1 MLASVGRGIFKS
13 AIIVCLFIN
22 ISWLFSSTKHIFLKY
37 ALYTEHILPFYALY
51 VVIFIIFA
59 RNKYHAM
66 EKKIIQEIILQQ
78 QSFIQKINLQKR
90 DVKIDPAGNYVFV
103 GIRRA
108 GKTYMLYQHIQQL
121 TNEGHDIREMLFVN
135 FEDERISDMRKEDLH
150 TVIDAYRELFDFE
163 PIIFLDEIQ
172 NIDGWEHFARR
183 LADEGRRVFITGSN
197 AHMLSR
203 EIASTLGGRFLIQEV
218 WPFSFSEYLQFK
230 GLTLDKH
237 WALSPQKADVVR
249 LLGDYFY
256 YGGLAESFYFTDK
269 RLWLTS
275 LYQKVLYSDIV
286 IRKGLRNERSITL
299 LIRKLADS
307 VMQPTA
313 VKRLQNILQGD
324 GSKISRNTIGV
335 YLSYLKEA
343 FLCFSISNFTDSI
356 PQREVMQKHYFY
368 DNGILNLFLINP
380 ESKLLENLVA
390 VCLMRKYGDSL
401 FYYNRNVEVDFY
413 VPSKQLGVQVS
424 YSITDMETREREISA
439 LVKLNAFKPLKR
451 SLIIT
456 YNEERNITVGDQTI
470 EVIPV
475 WKWML
480 ENE

>member
-1 MLASVGRGIFKS
+1 
-13 AIIVCLFIN
+13 
-22 ISWLFSSTKHIFLKY
+22 
-37 ALYTEHILPFYALY
+37 
-51 VVIFIIFA
+51 
-59 RNKYHAM
+59 M

-78 QSFIQKINLQKR
+78 QDFIKKINLQKR
-90 DVKIDPAGNYVFV
+90 DIPIDPAGNYVFV

-108 GKTYMLYQHIQQL
+108 GKTYMLYQHTQQL
-121 TNEGHDIREMLFVN
+121 IYEGHDIREILFVN
-135 FEDERISDMRKEDLH
+135 FEDERISDMKKEDLH
-150 TVIDAYRELFDFE
+150 IVIDAYKELFAYE

-172 NIDGWEHFARR
+172 NVDGWEHFARR

-203 EIASTLGGRFLIQEV
+203 EIASTLGGRFLIQEI
-218 WPFSFSEYLQFK
+218 WPFTFSEYLQYK
-230 GLTLDKH
+230 GLTLNEH
-237 WALSPQKADVVR
+237 WYLSPLKADVVR

-256 YGGLAESFYFTDK
+256 YGGLAESFSFADK

-275 LYQKVLYSDIV
+275 LYQKVLYSDII
-286 IRKGLRNERSITL
+286 IRKGIRNERSMTL

-324 GSKISRNTIGV
+324 GTKITRNTIST
-335 YLSYLKEA
+335 YLSYLKES
-343 FLCFSISNFTDSI
+343 FLCFSISNFTDAV

-368 DNGILNLFLINP
+368 DNGILNIFLINP

-390 VCLMRKYGDSL
+390 IYLFRKYGDAL
-401 FYYNRNVEVDFY
+401 FYYNRNVEVDFF
-413 VPSKQLGVQVS
+413 VPSEQLGVQVS
-424 YSITDMETREREISA
+424 YNMVDTETREREISA

-451 SLIIT
+451 SIIIT
-456 YNEERNITVGDQTI
+456 YNEESKITIGTQTI
-470 EVIPV
+470 EIVPV

-480 ENE
+480 E

>member
-1 MLASVGRGIFKS
+1 MHCIEYIFCRNMYS
-13 AIIVCLFIN
+13 IQ
-22 ISWLFSSTKHIFLKY
+22 IFLLFLRYKTY
-37 ALYTEHILPFYALY
+37 M
-51 VVIFIIFA
+51 
-59 RNKYHAM
+59 RM
-66 EKKIIQEIILQQ
+66 EKKVIQEIILQQ
-78 QSFIQKINLQKR
+78 QDFIRKIKLQRR
-90 DVKIDPAGNYVFV
+90 DISIDTSGNYVFV

-108 GKTYMLYQHIQQL
+108 GKTYMLYQYIQQML
-121 TNEGHDIREMLFVN
+121 SEGRDIREILFVN
-135 FEDERISDMRKEDLH
+135 FEDERIADMCKEELH
-150 TVIDAYRELFDFE
+150 TVIDAYRELFSHE
-163 PIIFLDEIQ
+163 PVVFLDEIQ

-203 EIASTLGGRFLIQEV
+203 EIASTLGGRFIIKEV
-218 WPFSFSEYLQFK
+218 WPFSFSEYLQYK
-230 GLTLDKH
+230 GLELDRH
-237 WALSPQKADVVR
+237 WWLSPQKADVVR

-256 YGGLAESFYFTDK
+256 YGGLAESFNYSDK
-269 RLWLTS
+269 RLWLSS

-286 IRKGLRNERSITL
+286 IRKSIRNERSMTL

-324 GSKISRNTIGV
+324 GTKISRVTISA

-343 FLCFSISNFTDSI
+343 FLCFSISNFTDAL

-368 DNGILNLFLINP
+368 DNGILNLFLISP

-390 VCLMRKYGDSL
+390 VCLLRKYGDGL

-413 VPSKQLGVQVS
+413 VPSEQLGIQVS
-424 YSITDMETREREISA
+424 YSMTDPETRSREASA
-439 LVKLNAFKPLKR
+439 LVKLNAFRPLKR
-451 SLIIT
+451 LLIIT
-456 YNEERNITVGDQTI
+456 YNEENNIVADGLTI

-480 ENE
+480 EP

>member
-1 MLASVGRGIFKS
+1 MR
-13 AIIVCLFIN
+13 
-22 ISWLFSSTKHIFLKY
+22 
-37 ALYTEHILPFYALY
+37 
-51 VVIFIIFA
+51 
-59 RNKYHAM
+59 M
-66 EKKIIQEIILQQ
+66 EKKVIQEIILQQ
-78 QSFIQKINLQKR
+78 QDFIRKIKLQRR
-90 DVKIDPAGNYVFV
+90 DISIDTSGNYVFV

-108 GKTYMLYQHIQQL
+108 GKTYMLYQYIQQML
-121 TNEGHDIREMLFVN
+121 SEGRDIREILFVN
-135 FEDERISDMRKEDLH
+135 FEDERIADMRKEELY
-150 TVIDAYRELFDFE
+150 TVIDAYRELFSHE
-163 PIIFLDEIQ
+163 PVVFLDEIQ

-203 EIASTLGGRFLIQEV
+203 EIASTLGGRFIIKEV
-218 WPFSFSEYLQFK
+218 WPFSFSEYLQYK
-230 GLTLDKH
+230 GLELDRH
-237 WALSPQKADVVR
+237 WWLSPQKADVVR

-256 YGGLAESFYFTDK
+256 YGGLAESFNYSDK
-269 RLWLTS
+269 RLWLSS

-286 IRKGLRNERSITL
+286 IRKGIRNERSMTL

-324 GSKISRNTIGV
+324 GTKISRVTISA

-343 FLCFSISNFTDSI
+343 FLCFSISNFTDAL

-368 DNGILNLFLINP
+368 DNGILNLFLISP

-390 VCLMRKYGDSL
+390 VCLLRKYGDGL

-413 VPSKQLGVQVS
+413 VPSEQLGIQVS
-424 YSITDMETREREISA
+424 YSMTDPETRSREASA
-439 LVKLNAFKPLKR
+439 LVKLNAFRPLKR
-451 SLIIT
+451 LLIIT
-456 YNEERNITVGDQTI
+456 YNEENNIVADGLTI

-480 ENE
+480 EP

>member
-1 MLASVGRGIFKS
+1 
-13 AIIVCLFIN
+13 
-22 ISWLFSSTKHIFLKY
+22 
-37 ALYTEHILPFYALY
+37 
-51 VVIFIIFA
+51 
-59 RNKYHAM
+59 M

-78 QSFIQKINLQKR
+78 QDLIKKINLQKR
-90 DVKIDPAGNYVFV
+90 DINIDPAGNYVFV

-108 GKTYMLYQHIQQL
+108 GKTYMLYQYIQQL
-121 TNEGHDIREMLFVN
+121 VNEGHDIREILFVN
-135 FEDERISDMRKEDLH
+135 FEDERISDMKKEDLH
-150 TVIDAYRELFDFE
+150 TVIDAYRGLFAYE
-163 PIIFLDEIQ
+163 PVIFLDEIQ

-183 LADEGRRVFITGSN
+183 LADENRRVFITGSN

-203 EIASTLGGRFLIQEV
+203 EIASTLGGRFLIQEI
-218 WPFSFSEYLQFK
+218 WPFSFSEYLQYK
-230 GLTLDKH
+230 GVKLNEH
-237 WALSPQKADVVR
+237 WSLSPQKADVVR

-256 YGGLAESFYFTDK
+256 YGGLAESFSFTDK

-286 IRKGLRNERSITL
+286 IRKGIRNERSITI

-324 GSKISRNTIGV
+324 GSKITRNTIST
-335 YLSYLKEA
+335 YLSYLKES
-343 FLCFSISNFTDSI
+343 FLCFSVSNFTDTI
-356 PQREVMQKHYFY
+356 PQREIMQKHYFY
-368 DNGILNLFLINP
+368 DNGILNLFLIDP

-390 VCLMRKYGDSL
+390 VCLFRKYGDGL

-413 VPSKQLGVQVS
+413 VPSEQLGVQVC
-424 YSITDMETREREISA
+424 YNMLDTETREREISA
-439 LVKLNAFKPLKR
+439 LVKLNVFKPLKR

-456 YNEERNITVGDQTI
+456 YNEEGSIIVNGQNIEIV
-470 EVIPV
+470 PV

-480 ENE
+480 E

>member
-1 MLASVGRGIFKS
+1 MYSIQ
-13 AIIVCLFIN
+13 
-22 ISWLFSSTKHIFLKY
+22 IFLLFLRYKTY
-37 ALYTEHILPFYALY
+37 M
-51 VVIFIIFA
+51 
-59 RNKYHAM
+59 RM
-66 EKKIIQEIILQQ
+66 EKKVIQEIILQQ
-78 QSFIQKINLQKR
+78 QDFIRKIKLQRR
-90 DVKIDPAGNYVFV
+90 DISIDTSGNYVFV

-108 GKTYMLYQHIQQL
+108 GKTYMLYQYIQQML
-121 TNEGHDIREMLFVN
+121 SEGRDIREILFMN
-135 FEDERISDMRKEDLH
+135 FEDERIADMRKEELH
-150 TVIDAYRELFDFE
+150 TVIDAYRELFPHE
-163 PIIFLDEIQ
+163 PVVFLDEIQ

-203 EIASTLGGRFLIQEV
+203 EIASTLGGRFIIKEV
-218 WPFSFSEYLQFK
+218 WPFSFSEYLQYK
-230 GLTLDKH
+230 GMELERH
-237 WALSPQKADVVR
+237 WLLSPQKADVVR

-256 YGGLAESFYFTDK
+256 YGGLAESFDYSDK
-269 RLWLTS
+269 RLWLSS

-286 IRKGLRNERSITL
+286 IRKGIRNERSMTL

-324 GSKISRNTIGV
+324 GTKISRVTISA

-343 FLCFSISNFTDSI
+343 FLCFSISNFTDAL

-368 DNGILNLFLINP
+368 DNGILNLFLISP

-390 VCLMRKYGDSL
+390 VCLLRKYGDGL

-413 VPSKQLGVQVS
+413 VPSEQLGIQVS
-424 YSITDMETREREISA
+424 YSMTDPETRSREASA
-439 LVKLNAFKPLKR
+439 LVKLNAFRQLKR
-451 SLIIT
+451 LLIIT
-456 YNEERNITVGDQTI
+456 YNEENNIVADGLTI

-480 ENE
+480 EP

>member
-1 MLASVGRGIFKS
+1 MYSIQ
-13 AIIVCLFIN
+13 
-22 ISWLFSSTKHIFLKY
+22 IFLLFLRYKTY
-37 ALYTEHILPFYALY
+37 M
-51 VVIFIIFA
+51 
-59 RNKYHAM
+59 RM
-66 EKKIIQEIILQQ
+66 EKKVIQEIILQQ
-78 QSFIQKINLQKR
+78 QDFIRKIKLQRR
-90 DVKIDPAGNYVFV
+90 DISIDTSGNYVFV

-108 GKTYMLYQHIQQL
+108 GKTYMLYQYIQQML
-121 TNEGHDIREMLFVN
+121 SEGRDIREILFMN
-135 FEDERISDMRKEDLH
+135 FEDERIADMRKEELH
-150 TVIDAYRELFDFE
+150 TVIDAYRELFPHE
-163 PIIFLDEIQ
+163 PVVFLDEIQ

-203 EIASTLGGRFLIQEV
+203 EIASTLGGRFIIKEV
-218 WPFSFSEYLQFK
+218 WPFSFSEYLQYK
-230 GLTLDKH
+230 GMELERH
-237 WALSPQKADVVR
+237 WLLSPQKADVVR

-256 YGGLAESFYFTDK
+256 YGGLAESFNYSDK
-269 RLWLTS
+269 RLWLSS

-286 IRKGLRNERSITL
+286 IRKGIRNERSMTL

-324 GSKISRNTIGV
+324 GTKISRVTISA

-343 FLCFSISNFTDSI
+343 FLCFSISNFTDAL

-368 DNGILNLFLINP
+368 DNGILNLFLISP

-390 VCLMRKYGDSL
+390 VCLLRKYGDGL

-413 VPSKQLGVQVS
+413 VPSEQLGIQVS
-424 YSITDMETREREISA
+424 YSMTDPETRSREASA
-439 LVKLNAFKPLKR
+439 LVKLNAFRPLKR
-451 SLIIT
+451 LLIIT
-456 YNEERNITVGDQTI
+456 YNEENNIVADGLTI

-480 ENE
+480 EP

>member
-1 MLASVGRGIFKS
+1 MYSIQ
-13 AIIVCLFIN
+13 
-22 ISWLFSSTKHIFLKY
+22 IFLLFLRYKTY
-37 ALYTEHILPFYALY
+37 M
-51 VVIFIIFA
+51 
-59 RNKYHAM
+59 RM
-66 EKKIIQEIILQQ
+66 EKKVIQEIILQQ
-78 QSFIQKINLQKR
+78 QDFIRKIKLQRR
-90 DVKIDPAGNYVFV
+90 DISIDTSGNYVFV

-108 GKTYMLYQHIQQL
+108 GKTYMLYQYIQQML
-121 TNEGHDIREMLFVN
+121 SEGRDIREILFMN
-135 FEDERISDMRKEDLH
+135 FEDERIADMRKEELH
-150 TVIDAYRELFDFE
+150 TVIDAYRELFPHE
-163 PIIFLDEIQ
+163 PVVFLDEIQ

-203 EIASTLGGRFLIQEV
+203 EIASTLGGRFIIKEV
-218 WPFSFSEYLQFK
+218 WPFSFSEYLQYK
-230 GLTLDKH
+230 GMELERH
-237 WALSPQKADVVR
+237 WLLSPQKADVVR

-256 YGGLAESFYFTDK
+256 YGGLAESFDYSDK
-269 RLWLTS
+269 RLWLSS

-286 IRKGLRNERSITL
+286 IRKGIRNERSMTL

-324 GSKISRNTIGV
+324 GTKISRVTISA

-343 FLCFSISNFTDSI
+343 FLCFSISNFTDAL

-368 DNGILNLFLINP
+368 DNGILNLFLISP

-390 VCLMRKYGDSL
+390 VCLLRKYGDGL

-413 VPSKQLGVQVS
+413 VPSEQLGIQVS
-424 YSITDMETREREISA
+424 YSMTDPETRSREASA
-439 LVKLNAFKPLKR
+439 LVKLNAFRPLKR
-451 SLIIT
+451 LLIIT
-456 YNEERNITVGDQTI
+456 YNEENNIVADGLTI

-480 ENE
+480 EP

>member
-1 MLASVGRGIFKS
+1 
-13 AIIVCLFIN
+13 
-22 ISWLFSSTKHIFLKY
+22 
-37 ALYTEHILPFYALY
+37 
-51 VVIFIIFA
+51 
-59 RNKYHAM
+59 M
-66 EKKIIQEIILQQ
+66 EKKVIQEIILWQQ
-78 QSFIQKINLQKR
+78 DFIQNIKLQKR
-90 DVKIDPAGNYVFV
+90 DIKIEPAGNYVLV
-103 GIRRA
+103 GMRRA
-108 GKTYMLYQHIQQL
+108 GKTYMLYQYIQQL
-121 TNEGHDIREMLFVN
+121 LSEGHDVHEILFVN
-135 FEDERISDMRKEDLH
+135 FEDERITDIKKGDLH
-150 TVIDAYRELFDFE
+150 IIIDAYRELFAHE

-203 EIASTLGGRFLIQEV
+203 EIASTLGGRFLIQEI
-218 WPFSFSEYLQFK
+218 WPFAFSEYLQYK
-230 GLTLDKH
+230 GVTLQPHWHLT
-237 WALSPQKADVVR
+237 SQKVEVIR
-249 LLGDYFY
+249 LLGDYFQF
-256 YGGLAESFYFTDK
+256 GGLAGSFSFFDK

-275 LYQKVLYSDIV
+275 LYQKVLYSDII
-286 IRKGLRNERSITL
+286 IRKGIRNERSMTL

-324 GSKISRNTIGV
+324 GTKINRNTIST

-343 FLCFSISNFTDSI
+343 FLCFSISNFTDAI
-356 PQREVMQKHYFY
+356 PQREVMRKHYFY

-390 VCLMRKYGDSL
+390 IYLLRAYGEGV

-413 VPSKQLGVQVS
+413 IPSEQLGVQVS
-424 YSITDMETREREISA
+424 YNMIGQETREREISA

-451 SLIIT
+451 SIIIT
-456 YNEERNITVGDQTI
+456 YNEEDVVVMGNQRI
-470 EVIPV
+470 EIIPV

-480 ENE
+480 EGNEAGEKL

>member
-1 MLASVGRGIFKS
+1 MYSIQ
-13 AIIVCLFIN
+13 
-22 ISWLFSSTKHIFLKY
+22 IFLLFLRYKTY
-37 ALYTEHILPFYALY
+37 M
-51 VVIFIIFA
+51 
-59 RNKYHAM
+59 RM
-66 EKKIIQEIILQQ
+66 EKKVIQEIILQQ
-78 QSFIQKINLQKR
+78 QDFIRKIKLQRR
-90 DVKIDPAGNYVFV
+90 DISIDTSGNYVFV

-108 GKTYMLYQHIQQL
+108 GKTYMLYQYIQQML
-121 TNEGHDIREMLFVN
+121 SEGRDIREILFVN
-135 FEDERISDMRKEDLH
+135 FEDERIADMCKKELH
-150 TVIDAYRELFDFE
+150 TVIDAYRELFSHE
-163 PIIFLDEIQ
+163 PVVFLDEIQ

-203 EIASTLGGRFLIQEV
+203 EIASTLGGRFIIKEV
-218 WPFSFSEYLQFK
+218 WPFSFSEYLQYK
-230 GLTLDKH
+230 GLELDRH
-237 WALSPQKADVVR
+237 WWLSPQKADVVR

-256 YGGLAESFYFTDK
+256 YGGLAESFNYSDK
-269 RLWLTS
+269 RLWLSS

-286 IRKGLRNERSITL
+286 IRKGIRNERSMTL

-324 GSKISRNTIGV
+324 GTKISRVTISA

-343 FLCFSISNFTDSI
+343 FLCFSISNFTDAL

-368 DNGILNLFLINP
+368 DNGILNLFLISP

-390 VCLMRKYGDSL
+390 VCLLRKYGDGL

-413 VPSKQLGVQVS
+413 VPSEQLGIQVS
-424 YSITDMETREREISA
+424 YSMTDPETRSREASA
-439 LVKLNAFKPLKR
+439 LVKLNAFRPLKR
-451 SLIIT
+451 LLIIT
-456 YNEERNITVGDQTI
+456 YNEENNIVADGLTI

-480 ENE
+480 EP

>member
-1 MLASVGRGIFKS
+1 
-13 AIIVCLFIN
+13 
-22 ISWLFSSTKHIFLKY
+22 
-37 ALYTEHILPFYALY
+37 
-51 VVIFIIFA
+51 
-59 RNKYHAM
+59 
-66 EKKIIQEIILQQ
+66 
-78 QSFIQKINLQKR
+78 
-90 DVKIDPAGNYVFV
+90 
-103 GIRRA
+103 
-108 GKTYMLYQHIQQL
+108 
-121 TNEGHDIREMLFVN
+121 
-135 FEDERISDMRKEDLH
+135 
-150 TVIDAYRELFDFE
+150 
-163 PIIFLDEIQ
+163 
-172 NIDGWEHFARR
+172 
-183 LADEGRRVFITGSN
+183 
-197 AHMLSR
+197 
-203 EIASTLGGRFLIQEV
+203 
-218 WPFSFSEYLQFK
+218 
-230 GLTLDKH
+230 
-237 WALSPQKADVVR
+237 
-249 LLGDYFY
+249 
-256 YGGLAESFYFTDK
+256 
-269 RLWLTS
+269 
-275 LYQKVLYSDIV
+275 
-286 IRKGLRNERSITL
+286 
-299 LIRKLADS
+299 
-307 VMQPTA
+307 MQPTA